1 MKSEDVK
8 QMATNAIETL
18 AAALE
23 AGKSDDLK
31 RYLAAMGRFHR
42 YSLHN
47 VMLIALQKPTASH
60 VVVTRHVT
68 EFSASGTVGTGGA
81 GTLSTRT
88 SLISCR
94 LCADYFRF

>member
-1 MKSEDVK
+1 MKSENVK

-18 AAALE
+18 ATALE

-60 VVVTRHVT
+60 VVVTRHGRHGVLRQWNR
-68 EFSASGTVGTGGA
+68 GNRRGGHA
-81 GTLSTRT
+81 
-88 SLISCR
+88 IHKNF
-94 LCADYFRF
+94 AH